1 MCYTVVT
8 APERRHR
15 DTTNKAPGA
24 DAGRREKI
32 KMEITMEIT
41 SSAKNRIQSAI
52 KNTNWETIN
61 DHPADLDAIIDT
73 LIRIADLT
81 DGLTMNIV
89 GSNLLITGTTA
100 TCSRWSMELKEAGF
114 RLDCHA
120 NGLSSWIWCRCP
132 GFCSDSSRA
141 G

>member
-41 SSAKNRIQSAI
+41 ATAKNRILSAI
-52 KNTNWETIN
+52 NNTNWETIN

-81 DGLTMNIV
+81 DGLTMDIV
-89 GSNLLITGTTA
+89 GSFLWVSGATA
-100 TCSRWSMELKEAGF
+100 TCSHWSIELKEAGF
-114 RLDCHA
+114 RLGFRG
-120 NGLSSWIWCRCP
+120 NGLASWVWCRCP
-132 GFCSDSSRA
+132 GINSDSSRA